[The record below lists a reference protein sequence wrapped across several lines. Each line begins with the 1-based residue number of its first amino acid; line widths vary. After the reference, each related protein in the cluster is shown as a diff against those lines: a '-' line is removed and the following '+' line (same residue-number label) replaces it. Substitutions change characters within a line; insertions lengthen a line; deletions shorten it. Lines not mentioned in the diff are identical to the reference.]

1 MKLNR
6 ILPVAGVLILLAGA
20 ALAQALNV
28 PAGATAGTYRPAPG
42 ARVGGSFNPRL
53 AAAHTNKQAVS
64 KSCSQ
69 QADAQGLHG
78 RARRAFRGK
87 CRRSGG
93 R

>member
-6 ILPVAGVLILLAGA
+6 VPPVAGVLTLLAGA
-20 ALAQALNV
+20 ALAQALNM
-28 PAGATAGTYRPAPG
+28 PAGGEAGAYRRPPG
-42 ARVGGSFNPRL
+42 ARVEIPP
-53 AAAHTNKQAVS
+53 AAAHTHKQAVS

-78 RARRAFRGK
+78 KARKTFLDK
-87 CRRSGG
+87 CKRSGG

>member
-6 ILPVAGVLILLAGA
+6 ILPVAGVLTLLAGA
-20 ALAQALNV
+20 AFAQANL
-28 PAGATAGTYRPAPG
+28 PAGGEAGVYRPRPG
-42 ARVGGSFNPRL
+42 GHVDVDRTFDPARANER
-53 AAAHTNKQAVS
+53 AVS

-78 RARRAFRGK
+78 KARKTSLDK